1 MNKKYTFVILRSLFS
16 TTDNLVY
23 PEKSKNLYGRKSEKE
38 VIPRKREILKFSGRA
53 QDLLRTFPLLLRQNV
68 LTQCE

>member
-23 PEKSKNLYGRKSEKE
+23 PEQSKNLYGRKSEKKLSLE
-38 VIPRKREILKFSGRA
+38 KERY
-53 QDLLRTFPLLLRQNV
+53 
-68 LTQCE
+68 